1 MINKLFI
8 SAVIASFLIGIG
20 CGSSPPEK
28 KPKSSLA
35 IQAFQKNEFDT
46 PKKIAFSSVIS
57 VLQDLGYIIK
67 SADFDTGLIT
77 GNSPTKSE
85 STGFISETSHMST
98 TGVTAFV
105 EDFGTNRSSIRLNFV
120 EVKESF
126 SESGMKTRVDTPI
139 LDPLVYQ
146 SSFSKIREAIFIREG
161 FK

>member
-1 MINKLFI
+1 MTKKLFVFGI
-8 SAVIASFLIGIG
+8 ITSFLIGIG
-20 CGSSPPEK
+20 CESTPTEK
-28 KPKSSLA
+28 PMSSLA
-35 IQAFQKNEFDT
+35 IQAFQKKEFET

-67 SADFDTGLIT
+67 SADFNTGLIT

-85 STGFISETSHMST
+85 STGFMTEVSHMSN

-105 EDFGTNRSSIRLNFV
+105 EEFGTNRSSIRLNFV
-120 EVKESF
+120 AVKESS
-126 SESGMKTRVDTPI
+126 SETGMKSRVDKPV

-146 SSFSKIREAIFIREG
+146 NSFAKIQEAIFIREG

>member
-1 MINKLFI
+1 MTKKLF
-8 SAVIASFLIGIG
+8 VIGIITSFLIGIG
-20 CGSSPPEK
+20 CSSTPSE

-35 IQAFQKNEFDT
+35 IQAFQKKEFET
-46 PKKIAFSSVIS
+46 PKKIAFSSVVS

-67 SADFDTGLIT
+67 SANFDTGLIT

-85 STGFISETSHMST
+85 STGFISETSHMSN

-105 EDFGTNRSSIRLNFV
+105 EDFGTNRSSIRLNYV
-120 EVKESF
+120 AVKESS
-126 SESGMKTRVDTPI
+126 SESGMKSRTDSPI

-146 SSFSKIREAIFIREG
+146 TSFSKIREAIFIREG